1 MLFDEKHVSLLS
13 NNNEVA
19 FFSYYKVKIVQANND
34 E

>member
-19 FFSYYKVKIVQANND
+19 FLSYYKVKMVQANND